1 MNFLILMKKY
11 YLKSLLSLFTLILIV
26 SCSDKDDNY
35 IAVSP
40 VTVDLTQVP
49 YQKLSDYH
57 FFEGAMKN
65 QNPSLNV
72 IPYEPA
78 SSLFSDYASKKRF
91 VWMPN
96 GVKAT
101 YVSDNKILEFP
112 IGTVII
118 KTFYYTTIQ
127 PDNQTKIIETRI
139 MIRKSDRWYFYEYV
153 WNEEQTDAALQEGP
167 DFENGSSKN
176 FSFKKPNNEIINI
189 DYRIPSESEC
199 YACHKINEVRTP
211 IGIKPQNINT
221 NYAYEGG
228 YKNQLQKLFEQGYL
242 ESYPSSILSTVDY
255 HDTSKPL
262 DLRVRSYLDINCAHC
277 HQDMA
282 RCDYR
287 SLRFGFNETA
297 NPTNLGICISA
308 DEVLSPSLQK
318 LINPGNSSKSILHYR
333 ISSTDES
340 QRMPLLGRTV
350 VHDEGVSLIEQWIDS
365 MTFTCN

>member
-65 QNPSLNV
+65 QIPTLNV

-153 WNEEQTDAALQEGP
+153 WN
-167 DFENGSSKN
+167 
-176 FSFKKPNNEIINI
+176 
-189 DYRIPSESEC
+189 
-199 YACHKINEVRTP
+199 
-211 IGIKPQNINT
+211 
-221 NYAYEGG
+221 
-228 YKNQLQKLFEQGYL
+228 
-242 ESYPSSILSTVDY
+242 
-255 HDTSKPL
+255 
-262 DLRVRSYLDINCAHC
+262 
-277 HQDMA
+277 
-282 RCDYR
+282 
-287 SLRFGFNETA
+287 
-297 NPTNLGICISA
+297 
-308 DEVLSPSLQK
+308 
-318 LINPGNSSKSILHYR
+318 
-333 ISSTDES
+333 
-340 QRMPLLGRTV
+340 
-350 VHDEGVSLIEQWIDS
+350 
-365 MTFTCN
+365 